1 MDWDLYLEDL
11 LRKIERLEI
20 QKVFLF
26 LHLLNGEWK
35 ILSAFTPGKG
45 SDVTLRGLRV
55 TLPRMV
61 DWSEPLQGKLV
72 ESSHWENPYSS
83 FLLSEGQGE
92 KVLLFY
98 VAPCPF
104 LLLVFVLTRDITGDI
119 REVLRS
125 NPFPSHLYEAWV
137 EHNRHL
143 VLDRFFL
150 SFVSLL
156 EGIDAYTYHHSLRVA
171 ALAEQI
177 ASRLGLSEER
187 QEAVRVA
194 GLIHDLGKLLVPRE
208 ILLKPG
214 KLTEEEFEEVKRHV
228 LELDHIFLGNEFVE
242 PYVFLARCHHERLDG
257 SGYLGLRE
265 EEIPLESQILAVCDV
280 FDALAH
286 DRPYREAYSLEGT
299 IRELTIL
306 GEIGKLNREII
317 QALLSEIPEYY
328 LSPLE
333 GEKMPLFPGLK
344 VMVRRIREGKEEGYS
359 GRVGESEEEKTV
371 IVFPFSTP
379 PLEPGEEVLIS
390 YELSYLT
397 IEAKA
402 RYLSQSGERYFFS
415 LERATRHRKS
425 FILPWSLELYFLKA
439 EKKDLKDLVR
449 ELAQN
454 PKGLRR
460 ARTEAVGGE
469 RIALLVEN
477 SSLMVGDR
485 VVLLF
490 EAYGERFI
498 IPGRVTRVEDLGFAH
513 RTLVE
518 DFDLP
523 EREVDRLYGVI
534 LRRQRELQRRL
545 LCRTPS
551 SVLPNPQGDIP
562 N

>member
-1 MDWDLYLEDL
+1 MYLEDL
-11 LRKIERLEI
+11 LKKIERSEI
-20 QKVFLF
+20 QKVLLF
-26 LHLLNGEWK
+26 LPLLNGEWE
-35 ILSAFTPGKG
+35 ILSALTPGKG
-45 SDVTLRGLRV
+45 SDVALQGLRV
-55 TLPRMV
+55 TPPRVV
-61 DWSEPLQGKLV
+61 DWSKLAQGTLV
-72 ESSHWENPYSS
+72 ESNRRGSLHS
-83 FLLSEGQGE
+83 FSFLSEGQGE

-98 VAPCPF
+98 FAPCPL

-119 REVLRS
+119 REVLGN
-125 NPFPSHLYEAWV
+125 NPLPSRLYEAWV
-137 EHNRHL
+137 EHNRRL
-143 VLDRFFL
+143 VLDRFLL
-150 SFVSLL
+150 SFVVFL

-171 ALAEQI
+171 VLAEQI
-177 ASRLGLSEER
+177 ASRLGLSKER

-194 GLIHDLGKLLVPRE
+194 GLIHDLGKLFVPRE

-214 KLTEEEFEEVKRHV
+214 KLTEEEFKEVKRHV
-228 LELDHIFLGNEFVE
+228 LELDRIFLGNEFVE
-242 PYVFLARCHHERLDG
+242 PYVFLARYHHERLDG

-306 GEIGKLNREII
+306 GETGKLNQEAIR
-317 QALLSEIPEYY
+317 ALLSEIPEYY

-333 GEKMPLFPGLK
+333 GERVPLFPGLE
-344 VMVRRIREGKEEGYS
+344 VAVQRIREGKEEVYLGK
-359 GRVGESEEEKTV
+359 VGESEEEKTV
-371 IVFPFSTP
+371 IVFPFSAP

-402 RYLSQSGERYFFS
+402 RYLLQSGERYFFS
-415 LERATRHRKS
+415 LERAMRRRKS
-425 FILPWSLELYFLKA
+425 FTLPWSLELYFLKV
-439 EKKDLKDLVR
+439 EGKDLKDLVR
-449 ELAQN
+449 ELVQN

-469 RIALLVEN
+469 HISLLVEDK
-477 SSLMVGDR
+477 SLRVGDR

-490 EAYGERFI
+490 EAYGERFV

-518 DFDLP
+518 DFALP
-523 EREVDRLYGVI
+523 EREIDRLYGVI
-534 LRRQRELQRRL
+534 FRRQRELRRGFSR
-545 LCRTPS
+545 RTP
-551 SVLPNPQGDIP
+551 
-562 N
+562 